1 MKRTLAAVPILDLGG
16 AVLLSAALFLLTACD
31 LISPNQGALL
41 VQSNPS
47 GAKISL
53 WNQSGGI
60 AQYEYTTPHTFVN
73 LESGEYCITLSKDSY
88 YEWHAIE
95 YDLPT
100 VTSGQTTTVTA
111 NLEPKF
117 SQGTNLALESNGA
130 TATASGY
137 TSYGGYAARP
147 DQAIDGTANVEQGR
161 TFWATGTLPA
171 WLTVT
176 LPSVQAV
183 RTVVVHESYHDLTYT
198 VEGSTDGVNW
208 SALVPS
214 TFLPHTGR
222 SFTLASPVQV
232 RQARLTVTGST
243 APGTHLWKTNVYEF
257 ELWQH

>member
-1 MKRTLAAVPILDLGG
+1 MKRTLAAILILDAVK
-16 AVLLSAALFLLTACD
+16 AVLV
-31 LISPNQGALL
+31 PGALL
-41 VQSNPS
+41 LLVGCDLVSPNRGALLIQSSPS

-60 AQYEYTTPHTFVN
+60 TQYQYTTPHTFTN
-73 LESGEYCITLSKDSY
+73 LAPGEYCITLSKDGY

-100 VTSGQTTTVTA
+100 VTSGQTAVTA
-111 NLEPKF
+111 TLEPKF
-117 SQGTNLALESNGA
+117 VQGTNLALESNGA

-176 LPSVQAV
+176 LPSVEEV

-198 VEGSTDGVNW
+198 VEGSMDGVTW
-208 SALVPS
+208 STLVPS
-214 TFLPHTGR
+214 TFSPHTGR
-222 SFTLASPVQV
+222 SFTFSSPVQV
-232 RQARLTVTGST
+232 QQVRLTVTGST
-243 APGTHLWKTNVYEF
+243 APGSHLWKTNVYEF
-257 ELWQH
+257 ELWQY

>member
-1 MKRTLAAVPILDLGG
+1 MKRAFDSVRIWNAGR
-16 AVLLSAALFLLTACD
+16 AVLVCAALFLLTSCN
-31 LISPNQGALL
+31 LTGLNQGALL

-53 WNQSGGI
+53 WNQNGSI
-60 AQYEYTTPHTFVN
+60 SQYEYTTPHTFTN
-73 LESGEYCITLSKDSY
+73 LGSGEYCITLSKDGY

-95 YDLPT
+95 IDLPT
-100 VTSGQTTTVTA
+100 VTSGQTAAVTA
-111 NLEPKF
+111 NLEQKF

-147 DQAIDGTANVEQGR
+147 DQAIDGAANVEQGR

-198 VEGSTDGVNW
+198 VEGSTDGVSW
-208 SALVPS
+208 STLVPS
-214 TFLPHTGR
+214 TFSPHTGR
-222 SFTLASPVQV
+222 FITLPSPVQV
-232 RQARLTVTGST
+232 RHVRLTVTAST
-243 APGTHLWKTNVYEF
+243 APGSHLWKTNVYEF
-257 ELWQH
+257 ELWQY